1 VDVVAMIVLLFHGV
15 GVFVVSVPVLFVVK
29 IELVWRVDELR
40 SSLRLSIFSLM
51 IVIRKQGR
59 ANEAHKALHYQK
71 EALGGSHF
79 TGAIFTGIKL

>member
-40 SSLRLSIFSLM
+40 EMVLAATVHLL
-51 IVIRKQGR
+51 
-59 ANEAHKALHYQK
+59 AHD
-71 EALGGSHF
+71 SN
-79 TGAIFTGIKL
+79 